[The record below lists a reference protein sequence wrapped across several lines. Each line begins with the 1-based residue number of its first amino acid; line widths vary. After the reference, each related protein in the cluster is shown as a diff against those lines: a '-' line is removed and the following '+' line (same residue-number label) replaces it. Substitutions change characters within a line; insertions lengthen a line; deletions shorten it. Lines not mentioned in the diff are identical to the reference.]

1 MEHAFLSVCIDMID
15 RSSAHEEMYILSGGS
30 GMSCMYK
37 LKSVGLRTE
46 PCGTPLGKFLI
57 LDDSPL

>member
-1 MEHAFLSVCIDMID
+1 MSVCIDMIV
-15 RSSAHEEMYILSGGS
+15 RSSAYDEMYMPFGGG
-30 GMSCMYK
+30 GMSCMYR

>member
-1 MEHAFLSVCIDMID
+1 MDIMV
-15 RSSAHEEMYILSGGS
+15 RSSAYDEMYMCSGGG

>member
-1 MEHAFLSVCIDMID
+1 MID
-15 RSSAHEEMYILSGGS
+15 KSSAYEEIYMLFGGV
-30 GMSCMYK
+30 GMSCINR

-46 PCGTPLGKFLI
+46 PCGTPLGKLLI

>member
-1 MEHAFLSVCIDMID
+1 MEHTFLSACIDMIV
-15 RSSAHEEMYILSGGS
+15 RLSAYEEMYMLLGGV
-30 GMSCMYK
+30 GMSCMNR

-46 PCGTPLGKFLI
+46 PCGTPFGKFLI